1 MPRQVTITFK
11 DGTSHIY
18 DNVPEDVR
26 PEQIQARA
34 AEDFKGLEPVSI
46 NREQAVE
53 QTKISDITRGQSFNA
68 PQRSLLERAADGAAD
83 FVNNFSPTAA
93 LVRGVRSALPA
104 TEDFRGSGNNSRE
117 ALAQRAAQRVAQEER
132 DAREQIAGRQ
142 ADDPVYREGQ
152 SWYNPE
158 ALARGA
164 ADLGGAAVG
173 GLVSDPTSLIAPG
186 KSLLEK
192 ILGQFVVGGGA
203 DLATQGVEVAQDV
216 RDNVD
221 PVQSLIAG
229 ATGAALTGVASR
241 FTTPEGDLLP
251 KQLREEINKRFNA
264 LFETPYSK
272 FEDFEQLAKELGTTP
287 YGPEQAEA
295 LKKGIAARDQELNL
309 PDGLS
314 SKDAIVAVNE
324 LSGIRND
331 AANFR
336 SEPDPK
342 PTDMFP
348 TDASRAADAEA
359 WVKSLGKPKLFPVE
373 PVVVKQTPAATAE
386 PGPIDMTP
394 QPSKAVFN
402 PDPEPTAPRP
412 PLLTRKEADA
422 LFKGNGSQTPAQ
434 WAKSLEKQIAAF
446 KASSKKNS
454 AEPAAVAVKPSAVKA
469 ETLEAKAPEANT
481 VVPEKDLV
489 SRFTSALTNAG
500 KASKEQTALYKA
512 ERAKRFAVMKDKYE
526 AGEGTRADFLA
537 AKAALA
543 GELPKADF
551 KSIQD
556 QFKPEEIDQLFMVL
570 KDSKLSP
577 DSKFSAENGLER
589 LLNGNLPQPK
599 QLANLA
605 EVFPPDF
612 IKAALSNRK
621 AIKKFGGLV
630 GEIWNTPK
638 SLQSTADL
646 SAPLRQGL
654 GLAHRE
660 EFWKSLG
667 PMVKAAFSPKTSEA
681 LEDAIKTH
689 PRYDQAREA
698 GLSLTTS
705 KDNGLKEDMFRSNLA
720 EKIPVW
726 GKVVQGS
733 ERAYVGFLNKLRFDT
748 FNSMME
754 QAKKLGH
761 DLDDP
766 EISKGISRYINVMTG
781 RGGLGNLEKIV
792 GELNNVLYSP
802 GLISSRLQILT
813 APVTS
818 VAGKGFIADLPKGM
832 RKEALKSYAA
842 IGAVNTTALGLA
854 TMAGLT
860 VNLDPRSSDFLKA
873 KDGDTRLDFG
883 GGLTQYTTLA
893 ARAFTRER
901 TTSGENGNTVEM
913 KGKGGTPLD
922 NDVQFV
928 MNKMHPTLT
937 LLLDQQRGANT
948 VGEPFE
954 WQKEIIERL
963 TPMGFPDIAET
974 LKEHSGNPGLFYSF
988 LGLVGAGL
996 SNYHSKSDDKNKDQE
1011 AEAPDKTR

>member
-1 MPRQVTITFK
+1 MPQDLGRIKSNVAIMVDK
-11 DGTSHIY
+11 GASEKEIDSYIKAEGT
-18 DNVPEDVR
+18 DVKSIKAYEL
-26 PEQIQARA
+26 PAAKPSNLSESEQERS
-34 AEDFKGLEPVSI
+34 AE
-46 NREQAVE
+46 
-53 QTKISDITRGQSFNA
+53 ISRGQSFNA

-83 FVNNFSPTAA
+83 FVNHFSPTAA
-93 LVRGVRSALPA
+93 VVRGVRSALPA
-104 TEDFRGSGNNSRE
+104 TEDFQGSGNNSRE

-158 ALARGA
+158 AFMRGT

-221 PVQSLIAG
+221 PVQSLVSG

-241 FTTPEGDLLP
+241 FMTPEGDVLP
-251 KQLREEINKRFNA
+251 KPLREEINKRFDA

-272 FEDFEQLAKELGTTP
+272 FEDFEQLAKELGTAP
-287 YGPEQAEA
+287 FKPEDAEA
-295 LKKGIAARDQELNL
+295 LKKGIAARDEATG
-309 PDGLS
+309 DTV
-314 SKDAIVAVNE
+314 VAGEALTVE
-324 LSGIRND
+324 APSVE
-331 AANFR
+331 AA
-336 SEPDPK
+336 
-342 PTDMFP
+342 
-348 TDASRAADAEA
+348 
-359 WVKSLGKPKLFPVE
+359 
-373 PVVVKQTPAATAE
+373 
-386 PGPIDMTP
+386 
-394 QPSKAVFN
+394 
-402 PDPEPTAPRP
+402 
-412 PLLTRKEADA
+412 
-422 LFKGNGSQTPAQ
+422 
-434 WAKSLEKQIAAF
+434 
-446 KASSKKNS
+446 
-454 AEPAAVAVKPSAVKA
+454 
-469 ETLEAKAPEANT
+469 APE
-481 VVPEKDLV
+481 EDLV

-500 KASKEQTALYKA
+500 KASEEQTALYKA
-512 ERAKRFAVMKDKYE
+512 ERAKRFAIMKDKYE
-526 AGEGTRADFLA
+526 SGEGTRADFLA

-654 GLAHRE
+654 GLAHRG

-754 QAKKLGH
+754 QAKSLGH

-818 VAGKGFIADLPKGM
+818 VAGKGFITDLPKGM

-937 LLLDQQRGANT
+937 LLLNQQRGANT

>member
-1 MPRQVTITFK
+1 MPQDLGRIKSNVAIMVDK
-11 DGTSHIY
+11 GASEKEIDSYIKAEGT
-18 DNVPEDVR
+18 DVDSIKAYEM
-26 PEQIQARA
+26 PAAKPSDLSASEQERS
-34 AEDFKGLEPVSI
+34 AE
-46 NREQAVE
+46 
-53 QTKISDITRGQSFNA
+53 ISRGQSFNA
-68 PQRSLLERAADGAAD
+68 PERSLLERASDGLTD
-83 FVNNFSPTAA
+83 FVNHFSPTAA
-93 LVRGVRSALPA
+93 VVRGVRSALPA
-104 TEDFRGSGNNSRE
+104 TEDFRGNGNNSQE

-158 ALARGA
+158 ALAKGA

-173 GLVSDPTSLIAPG
+173 GLVSDPTTLLAPG

-192 ILGQFVVGGGA
+192 ILGQFVVGGGT
-203 DLATQGVEVAQDV
+203 DLATQGVEVAQGV

-221 PVQSLIAG
+221 PTQSLISG

-241 FTTPEGDLLP
+241 FTTPEGDILP
-251 KQLREEINKRFNA
+251 KKLREELNKRFDA

-272 FEDFEQLAKELGTTP
+272 FEDFEQLAKESGTTP
-287 YGPEQAEA
+287 YKPEEAEA
-295 LKKGIAARDQELNL
+295 LKKGITARDEAVA
-309 PDGLS
+309 
-314 SKDAIVAVNE
+314 KETIV
-324 LSGIRND
+324 G
-331 AANFR
+331 
-336 SEPDPK
+336 
-342 PTDMFP
+342 
-348 TDASRAADAEA
+348 AE
-359 WVKSLGKPKLFPVE
+359 E
-373 PVVVKQTPAATAE
+373 PVVETPAAE
-386 PGPIDMTP
+386 V
-394 QPSKAVFN
+394 SAV
-402 PDPEPTAPRP
+402 EVTAP
-412 PLLTRKEADA
+412 E
-422 LFKGNGSQTPAQ
+422 
-434 WAKSLEKQIAAF
+434 E
-446 KASSKKNS
+446 
-454 AEPAAVAVKPSAVKA
+454 
-469 ETLEAKAPEANT
+469 
-481 VVPEKDLV
+481 DLV
-489 SRFTSALTNAG
+489 TRFTSALTNAG
-500 KASKEQTALYKA
+500 KATAEQTALYKA
-512 ERAKRFAVMKDKYE
+512 ERAKRFAVMQKKYE
-526 AGEGTRADFLA
+526 SGEGTRADFLA

-556 QFKPEEIDQLFMVL
+556 QFKPEEVDQLFKII
-570 KDSKLSP
+570 KDSKVSR

-621 AIKKFGGLV
+621 TIKKFGGFV

-654 GLAHRE
+654 GLAHRG

-754 QAKKLGH
+754 QAKGLGH

-781 RGGLGNLEKIV
+781 RGGLGNLEKVV

-813 APVTS
+813 APVAS
-818 VAGKGFIADLPKGM
+818 AAGKGFIADLPKGM

-842 IGAVNTTALGLA
+842 IGSVNTTALGLA

-901 TTSGENGNTVEM
+901 TTSGENGTTREM

-922 NDVQFV
+922 NDLSFV

-937 LLLDQQRGANT
+937 LLLDQQRGTNT
-948 VGEPFE
+948 VGEPFA

-963 TPMGFPDIAET
+963 TPMGFPDIAKT
-974 LKEHSGNPGLFYSF
+974 LKEHSGNPGFFYSF
-988 LGLVGAGL
+988 LGLIGAGL
-996 SNYHSKSDDKNKDQE
+996 SNYHSKSDDKNQDQE